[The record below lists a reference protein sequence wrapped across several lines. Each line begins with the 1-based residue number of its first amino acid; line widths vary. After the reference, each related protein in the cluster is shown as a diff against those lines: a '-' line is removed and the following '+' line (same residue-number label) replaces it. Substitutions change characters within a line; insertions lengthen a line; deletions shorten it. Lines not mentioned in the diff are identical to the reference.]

1 MSQRLFFMSGYVA
14 HSMSHIRYQ
23 TPPIATSRQEVGM
36 QLSNHAVAQMQQRAI
51 SETTVDYLIEWGRK
65 AYDHRGGVVRYFDK
79 ASRNQLIKQV
89 GQERAKE
96 LESQLDAYVVVSTSG
111 RIITVGHRYKR
122 INRH

>member
-1 MSQRLFFMSGYVA
+1 
-14 HSMSHIRYQ
+14 
-23 TPPIATSRQEVGM
+23 M

>member
-1 MSQRLFFMSGYVA
+1 
-14 HSMSHIRYQ
+14 
-23 TPPIATSRQEVGM
+23 M

-65 AYDHRGGVVRYFDK
+65 VYDHRGGVIRYFDK
-79 ASRNQLIKQV
+79 ASRTQLLRHI
-89 GQERAKE
+89 GEARAKE

-111 RIITVGHRYKR
+111 QVITVGHRYKR